1 MEEHPAEQTRMKQS
15 DRVALII
22 GAIMIAVF
30 LIAFTVF
37 AIRQTAENKKTAAK
51 ISKTLTEV
59 DFILDDREFSE
70 FYALY
75 VEHCKVVF
83 SEDGTAT
90 LDYAYNSENLATPGE
105 NMTPPNIVET
115 HNRNTSTEP
124 WSVRVSLMG
133 KITVRV
139 GDTVFVVH
147 KDEFGVID
155 YLIENGYKIYYSH
168 TRF

>member
-15 DRVALII
+15 DRAALII
-22 GAIMIAVF
+22 GVIMIAVF

-51 ISKTLTEV
+51 ISKALTEE

-90 LDYAYNSENLATPGE
+90 LDYAYNSENLATPDE
-105 NMTPPNIVET
+105 NTTSMSIVET
-115 HNRNTSTEP
+115 HNQNTSTEP
-124 WSVRVSLMG
+124 WSVHVSLMG

-168 TRF
+168 ARF